1 MGENQNEKKSLY
13 QIVPSWNVNTERQNH
28 PYISKISMWAYNLI
42 VNNIV
47 RSKHIF
53 VENNKIE

>member
-1 MGENQNEKKSLY
+1 MKKKSLY
-13 QIVPSWNVNTERQNH
+13 QIVPSWNLNTERQNH